1 MLAARLVIW
10 WASIRAGNARGTLLR
25 IESIFCAGFPS
36 PFSFR
41 RSSAFSCSQFFRTW
55 AELLAFT
62 LPKTWGWRRTIFVWM
77 DSITSRISN
86 WLDSLAI
93 RAWKMICRRRSPN
106 SLANFLGSPESMAS
120 RTSWVSSRRNVRN
133 VAWVCSRSHGQPFGA
148 RRRACRA
155 SKSSKSLPAGGR
167 VVRGFW
173 RGFIFG
179 DGGFLDLRRG
189 RLADKVSCRAPVERT
204 IYGTCGKMTR
214 ISRVIGLVP
223 R

>member
-1 MLAARLVIW
+1 V
-10 WASIRAGNARGTLLR
+10 
-25 IESIFCAGFPS
+25 
-36 PFSFR
+36 
-41 RSSAFSCSQFFRTW
+41 
-55 AELLAFT
+55 
-62 LPKTWGWRRTIFVWM
+62 PKTWGWRRTIFVWM

-93 RAWKMICRRRSPN
+93 KAWKMICRSRSPS

-120 RTSWVSSRRNVRN
+120 RTSCVSSNRNVRN
-133 VAWVCSRSHGQPFGA
+133 VAWVCSRSQGQPLGA

-167 VVRGFW
+167 LAWGFW

-189 RLADKVSCRAPVERT
+189 RLGDKVSCGAPVERT
-204 IYGTCGKMTR
+204 IYGTRGKMTR
-214 ISRVIGLVP
+214 ISPVIGFVS